1 MHIAGIYQA
10 CAADIPTWNAADLN
24 VDPDKEVGLDASPT
38 NVFRS
43 FTPLPKGK
51 GQMIEGDCEKDIG
64 QQLIIRL
71 KSKHII

>member
-1 MHIAGIYQA
+1 M
-10 CAADIPTWNAADLN
+10 DLN

-43 FTPLPKGK
+43 FTPVPKGK
-51 GQMIEGDCEKDIG
+51 GQMIEGDSEKEIA
-64 QQLIIRL
+64 QKLIISL